1 MPSAMAL
8 ASKRSPT
15 QGGIG
20 DGHANK
26 AARVEA
32 SAPQGFVPPPSIAE
46 GTEPPS

>member
-1 MPSAMAL
+1 MPPAT

-20 DGHANK
+20 ESHTSK
-26 AARVEA
+26 AARVETT
-32 SAPQGFVPPPSIAE
+32 SAQGFIPPPSIAE